1 MSSNPQ
7 APVAV
12 LMTAYKAEGTINEAI
27 DSILSNGSVCD
38 ILVVDDCSPV
48 PMAES
53 VRPHPRVEILRLSR
67 NGGPGPA
74 RNFGLEQL
82 IARNYRYIA
91 IMDADDIAL
100 PGKFAKQL
108 AFLEKN
114 PRVGAVGT
122 WARFFDENTRETLF
136 FQAAPTHP
144 DEIRQAIFFNLPMV
158 HPSVMMRTDVFKDV
172 GFYDPRYRTAED
184 YELMRRVSRKY
195 DLANLGEYLFDYRM
209 SSRGQSLA
217 NRRKQLGDRLKIQI
231 EYFEPKNWRAW
242 AGVAQTLVLFVMPV
256 PLVLRMKRWLYSRL
270 ES

>member
-1 MSSNPQ
+1 
-7 APVAV
+7 
-12 LMTAYKAEGTINEAI
+12 MTAYKAEGTINEAL
-27 DSILSNGSVCD
+27 DSILSGDLTCD
-38 ILVVDDCSPV
+38 VLIVDDCSPTPV
-48 PMAES
+48 AD
-53 VRPHPRVEILRLSR
+53 VARRHPRVEVLRLSR

-82 IARNYRYIA
+82 IAKGYRYIA

-100 PGKFAKQL
+100 PAKFAKQL

-136 FQAAPTHP
+136 FQAAPTDP
-144 DEIRQAIFFNLPMV
+144 EDIRQAIFFNLPMV
-158 HPSVMMRTDVFKDV
+158 HPSVMVRTEVFKDV

-217 NRRKQLGDRLKIQI
+217 NRKRQLGDRLKIQI
-231 EYFEPKNWRAW
+231 EYFDAKNWRAW
-242 AGVAQTLVLFVMPV
+242 AGVAQTLVLFVMPTS
-256 PLVLRMKRWLYSRL
+256 LVLRMKRWLYSRL
-270 ES
+270 EK